1 MRTGSLKGCTLIVVK
16 TIRFPV
22 HLILGSVVAVGCSQ
36 EWIDT
41 PSNPLPVFNI
51 DGSSST
57 SGAGAN
63 GPTGGMGGV
72 GGTGGMSSST
82 GSGGPNNAC
91 APDPGSPEIVKVGT
105 PGKTVLIGCVVT
117 PQGPVNGSVFI
128 SSDTIQCVGAG
139 CEDDAAALDATVI
152 RTHGVIMPGMID
164 SHNHILFDIF
174 DESDWTP
181 AKMYENHDQ
190 WPNEVRY
197 GAMVDAKQ
205 YLNGEL
211 ALPDG
216 NGMSAKIPTP
226 RGCEMNKY
234 GEMKG
239 LIAGTTSIVGAANP
253 LDKLCYGS
261 LARTIDQKPNDLP
274 EDKVQAATL
283 TPSSDTA
290 NSVCQKYADDVTDA
304 YVIHRGEGVD
314 EYSRAEFDKL
324 GTLTTEPGCLYA
336 PETTIVHGTAF
347 GEPEFKIMA
356 DNGMS
361 LVWSPKS
368 NVFLYGAGTDYT
380 KTTDIKMVLGMG
392 INVALA
398 PDWSL
403 GGSPNLL
410 AELKFADEV
419 DKKRWNDELLSPELL
434 VQMVTINAAKAL
446 GLEGTLG
453 SLEVGKKADVTV
465 ILGDVTTPYE
475 TIVGAKPN
483 DVALVFV
490 NGVALYGDD
499 ALRDAGPKSAPC
511 ELLDICGIPKFACVA
526 EAVGTDTDK
535 FKQTWQEI
543 TSILTTELEAY
554 DARNMSQW
562 DFAPLAPLVTCN

>member
-1 MRTGSLKGCTLIVVK
+1 MNGVRTF
-16 TIRFPV
+16 RFPA
-22 HLILGSVVAVGCSQ
+22 HLLLVSVVAVGCSQ

-41 PSNPLPVFNI
+41 SSNPLPVFEFG
-51 DGSSST
+51 DYVT
-57 SGAGAN
+57 
-63 GPTGGMGGV
+63 TGGMGAS
-72 GGTGGMSSST
+72 GGTGGMGSSSSSNGPSS
-82 GSGGPNNAC
+82 GSGGPNGAC
-91 APDPGSPEIVKVGT
+91 VPDPGSPEIVKVGT
-105 PGKTVLIGCVVT
+105 PGKTVLLGCIIT

-128 SSDTIQCVGAG
+128 SSDTIQCVGEA
-139 CEDDAAALDATVI
+139 CVDDVDAVDATVV

-174 DESDWTP
+174 DESDWSP
-181 AKMYENHDQ
+181 SQIYENHDQ
-190 WPNEVRY
+190 WPNEARY

-211 ALPDG
+211 AIPDV
-216 NGMSAKIPTP
+216 NGVSAKITTP
-226 RGCEMNKY
+226 LGCEMNKY

-239 LIAGTTSIVGAANP
+239 LVAGTTSIVGAANP
-253 LDKLCYGS
+253 LDKICYGS
-261 LARTIDQKPNDLP
+261 VARTIDQKPNDLAD
-274 EDKVQAATL
+274 DKVQVATL
-283 TPSSDTA
+283 TPSGATA
-290 NSVCQKYADDVTDA
+290 DSVCQKYADDATDA

-380 KTTDIKMVLGMG
+380 KTTDVQMALGMG

-410 AELKFADEV
+410 AELKFANEV
-419 DKKRWNDELLSPELL
+419 DKNRWNDQLLSSELL
-434 VQMVTINAAKAL
+434 VKMVTINAAKAL
-446 GLEGTLG
+446 GLDGILG
-453 SLEVGKKADVTV
+453 SIEVGKKADIAV
-465 ILGDVTTPYE
+465 ILGDVTTPYD
-475 TIVGAKPN
+475 TIVEANPD
-483 DVALVFV
+483 DVALVMV
-490 NGVALYGDD
+490 NGISLYGDD
-499 ALRDAGPKSAPC
+499 ALRDAGPKGVSC
-511 ELLDICGIPKFACVA
+511 ESLDICGIPKFACVA
-526 EAVGTDTDK
+526 EPVGTESDK
-535 FKQTWQEI
+535 LKQTWQEI
-543 TSILTTELEAY
+543 TTNLTTELEAF
-554 DARNMSQW
+554 DARDMSQW
-562 DFAPLAPLVTCN
+562 DFAPLAPLVTCK